1 MFRSKS
7 WTKSKTFE
15 NSFKI
20 SFRSQKESNLII
32 NTTSLPVSTRVG
44 KYYLKRLRNSL
55 VEATRDILIYW
66 KGLNLPSQGQRSYIS
81 NLNARCIPMLNK
93 IITYAQ
99 SETNFPRVPFLSDP
113 RAILHTHTHTHA
125 RFLCES
131 SRKPPRRLRY
141 KNAKSR

>member
-32 NTTSLPVSTRVG
+32 NTSLPVSTRVG

-66 KGLNLPSQGQRSYIS
+66 KGLNLPLQGQRSYIS

-113 RAILHTHTHTHA
+113 RAILHTHTHTHTRA
-125 RFLCES
+125 SYAKALES
-131 SRKPPRRLRY
+131 RLVD
-141 KNAKSR
+141 